1 MDWFFA
7 ESVDGEHLITGEDAI
22 HITKSLRKSVG
33 EAVTLCDSSGVEHN
47 CLIDRIN
54 DEGVFVHEIS
64 KTECQNEPS
73 VEVTLF
79 AALTKGDKLETVIQ
93 KSVELGISHIVPVL
107 TSRCVSRPDAKSAA
121 KKQARYQKIALQA
134 AMQSRRAIIP
144 NVSEIITLEKAS
156 KMLSDFDVA
165 IFFLRVGE
173 KALKRYS
180 HHPQRKLRFLLAL
193 RVDLKSVRLSF
204 LQKMVR

>member
-1 MDWFFA
+1 MMRAFF
-7 ESVDGEHLITGEDAI
+7 
-22 HITKSLRKSVG
+22 
-33 EAVTLCDSSGVEHN
+33 
-47 CLIDRIN
+47 
-54 DEGVFVHEIS
+54 FVHEIS

-144 NVSEIITLEKAS
+144 DVSEIITLEKAS

-165 IFFLRVGE
+165 IFF
-173 KALKRYS
+173 
-180 HHPQRKLRFLLAL
+180 
-193 RVDLKSVRLSF
+193 
-204 LQKMVR
+204 

>member
-33 EAVTLCDSSGVEHN
+33 EAVILCDSSGVEHN

-54 DEGVFVHEIS
+54 DEGVLVHEIS

-79 AALTKGDKLETVIQ
+79 SALTKGDKLETVIQ

-107 TSRCVSRPDAKSAA
+107 TSRCVSRPDAKSAT

-144 NVSEIITLEKAS
+144 DVSEIITLEKAQ
-156 KMLSDFDVA
+156 KC
-165 IFFLRVGE
+165 FLVLIRQYSFLKVGE
-173 KALKRYS
+173 KVLKRYF
-180 HHPQRKLRFLLAL
+180 HHLQRKLRFLPVL